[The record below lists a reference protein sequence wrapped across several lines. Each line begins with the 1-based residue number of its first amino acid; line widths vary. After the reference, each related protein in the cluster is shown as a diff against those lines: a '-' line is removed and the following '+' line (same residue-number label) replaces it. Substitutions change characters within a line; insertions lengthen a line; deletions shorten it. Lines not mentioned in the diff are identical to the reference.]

1 MAATESFKLPEHFN
15 LEPELREQLSSRAG
29 HQRCIEGSGELLL
42 VVHEVPRPGIPRRD
56 ALFFWKCHEGTWM
69 QAAGPSLGSGTGLG
83 GLVALLDRYEE
94 TLDARGEALD
104 KAASATE
111 IFAVLRHAGPLA
123 RTSRN
128 LLQALEHALTI
139 DPDDRTIRNC
149 RDRAREIERAADLL
163 LNDGRI
169 ALEFRHAGQLE
180 LLARTAANLKH
191 IAFRLMLL
199 VGFFLPLA
207 ALGTWSAMD
216 MPPAVKPWFWGALL
230 AAAALGGC
238 LVLLL
243 GQRGRDRE
251 SIRQGTNNES

>member
-15 LEPELREQLSSRAG
+15 LEPELREQLGSRAG

-42 VVHEVPRPGIPRRD
+42 VVHDVPHPGIPHRD

-69 QAAGPSLGSGTGLG
+69 QAACPSLGSGTGLG
-83 GLVALLDRYEE
+83 GLAALLDRYEE
-94 TLDARGEALD
+94 TLDARAEALD
-104 KAASATE
+104 RAASATE
-111 IFAVLRHAGPLA
+111 FFAVLRHAGPLA

-128 LLQALEHALTI
+128 LLQALEHALSI

-163 LNDGRI
+163 LTDGRI
-169 ALEFRHAGQLE
+169 ALEFRQAGQLE
-180 LLARTAANLKH
+180 LLARTAAKLKR
-191 IAFRLMLL
+191 IACRFLLL

-207 ALGTWSAMD
+207 TLGTWFGTE

-230 AAAALGGC
+230 GTAALGAC
-238 LVLLL
+238 LVPLL
-243 GQRGRDRE
+243 GRRNRDR
-251 SIRQGTNNES
+251 